1 MGDLFTRTVS
11 EALQALLPA
20 AAALALYRRAGHRD
34 AVRGVTWGVVAAL
47 LTSAPAGWLFQQ
59 SARQALWEASL
70 ALLALSAVVW
80 VLRRRAS
87 ARPLPPLMLAAV
99 TMLLVTRQTMEIA
112 SVFGVAAFQLR
123 SADALVTIC
132 AAAALGAALASAWL
146 WVAARMS
153 VSTCTLVEKTFCAL
167 FIAQL
172 AMYAFHESAEARLLP
187 WSEPLHAATE
197 PYGPDG
203 IYGQYFSWLL
213 LVAPLAA
220 AALARLR
227 AQWHS
232 PTIVRRAGR
241 ARHFASVGIALLALG
256 DGVSLRS
263 AGIASAPNDAIAS
276 IASADHVIFRHTGV
290 DDSYSTLSLAP
301 LAQPSSRRLS
311 TGIPC
316 ERVSF
321 GGQRGLCLQA
331 TRRLLTTYRAVLFD
345 RDFNTV
351 GTWALTGG
359 PSRTRVAPDGR
370 VGAITVFVIGH
381 GYGSSTFSTRTT
393 LVDMASGDQLGDLE
407 EFTTWRDG
415 ARIKGQDFNF
425 WGVTFGRDS
434 NIFYA
439 TLGTQGKTYLV
450 KGDLALRKLTVL
462 RDGVEC
468 PSLSPDARH
477 IAFKKRTGGAAA
489 RWRVAV
495 LDLATM
501 TDHVLASE
509 ARHVDDQIEWL
520 DNHRVLYALPRADSA
535 VTDVWVADIDA
546 NVAPQVLIPSAESPI
561 VVHTVR

>member
-1 MGDLFTRTVS
+1 MGDLFTRTFS
-11 EALQALLPA
+11 EALQAFLPA
-20 AAALALYRRAGHRD
+20 AVALAAYRRDGRRD
-34 AVRGVTWGVVAAL
+34 AVAGVAWGILAAL
-47 LTSAPAGWLFQQ
+47 VSSAPTGWLFQQ
-59 SARQALWEASL
+59 SARQALWEAIL
-70 ALLALSAVVW
+70 ALLALCCVVW
-80 VLRRRAS
+80 VLRRRACT
-87 ARPLPPLMLAAV
+87 RPIPALMLAAM

-112 SVFGVAAFQLR
+112 SVVGVAAFQLR
-123 SADALVTIC
+123 SAEALVTIC
-132 AAAALGAALASAWL
+132 TAAALGAALATAWL
-146 WVAARMS
+146 WIAARMS
-153 VSTCTLVEKTFCAL
+153 AFTYTVVEKTFCAL
-167 FIAQL
+167 FLAQL

-213 LVAPLAA
+213 FAVPFAT
-220 AALARLR
+220 AALVRLR
-227 AQWHS
+227 ALLHS
-232 PTIVRRAGR
+232 PMIARGAGR
-241 ARHFASVGIALLALG
+241 ARHVATVGVALLALG

-263 AGIASAPNDAIAS
+263 ASIPSAPGGAIA
-276 IASADHVIFRHTGV
+276 ALAGADHVIFRHTGI
-290 DDSYSTLSLAP
+290 DDSYGTLALAP

-351 GTWALTGG
+351 GTWDLSGG

-370 VGAITVFVIGH
+370 VGAITVFVVGH

-407 EFTTWRDG
+407 QFTTWRDG
-415 ARIKGQDFNF
+415 ARIKAQDFNF

-495 LDLATM
+495 LDLATL

-509 ARHVDDQIEWL
+509 SRHLDDQIEWL
-520 DNHRVLYALPRADSA
+520 DNHRVLYSLPRADSA
-535 VTDVWVADIDA
+535 VSDVWVADIDA
-546 NVAPQVLIPSAESPI
+546 NAAPQVLIPSAESPI
-561 VVHTVR
+561 VVHTGQ